1 MVIVEIHH
9 PFHYP
14 PTMVDHHPKGA
25 CQMVVCEV
33 HARETGVGNWNI
45 LHQVQPL
52 FLMWLARQ
60 TLKKNSNMQKLI
72 TFRVG
77 DSVYALVA
85 EGIKRKKWCHNSPK
99 NILQESIIE
108 SIIVTLYSWRKKKNR
123 LYATCMISRSGFCHK
138 LESILESYWDHLYSE
153 NTIDVRH
160 RVNVMEFHVMLQWQK
175 RTEES
180 PLDASVDC
188 LLQYHQN
195 APATSIFAGY

>member
-45 LHQVQPL
+45 LHQVQSL

-108 SIIVTLYSWRKKKNR
+108 SIIVTLYSWRKKK
-123 LYATCMISRSGFCHK
+123 TDCMP
-138 LESILESYWDHLYSE
+138 
-153 NTIDVRH
+153 
-160 RVNVMEFHVMLQWQK
+160 HVWFLGQDFVTNLKVYLKIIEIICIQK
-175 RTEES
+175 
-180 PLDASVDC
+180 
-188 LLQYHQN
+188 
-195 APATSIFAGY
+195 IW